1 MKLVAGHLTLKNGRY
16 YAVLNYRNA
25 GGQRKTKWISLGL
38 PEKGNKRKAEAELA
52 RLRAELEPPKEVGDL
67 SSDMLFADYLREWL
81 EIAKGRLAVATY
93 SSYAA
98 MINKPIGPYFR
109 QRNLTLRELEARHLQ
124 MFYSEM
130 LRKVKPNTVIH
141 YHAIIHSALKYAVKT
156 DMLVQNVAD
165 KVDRPKKNSFQPVF
179 LSAEE
184 MQKMFEALR
193 GTKLELPVLVAAFYG
208 FRRGEVLGLKWD
220 AIDFERGTISV
231 IRTVTTIT
239 LDGKQTEIE
248 QQSAKT
254 KSSLRTLPLIGS
266 FREYFLQV
274 KEAQELNKQVCGN
287 CYNYEYDGF
296 VFVDELGERMRANY
310 LTSAFPK
317 FLENHGLRRM
327 RFHDLRHPYVKH
339 TTKIF
344 SLRLMDF
351 QAQAYPDA
359 RRKTRG
365 ACQLHRGGQSR
376 SPVRPL
382 CNRKRFSCLPPQSKM
397 SWILYAISMRLSGYT
412 STRSISSS
420 ASSVVSVSASKIAL
434 DASFRLSCRACSS
447 CFCFACA
454 NTAA

>member
-38 PEKGNKRKAEAELA
+38 PEKGSKRKAEAELA
-52 RLRAELEPPKEVGDL
+52 RLRAEFEPPKEVGDL
-67 SSDMLFADYLREWL
+67 SSDMLFADYLLEWL

-98 MINKPIGPYFR
+98 MIKKPVGPYFR

-266 FREYFLQV
+266 FREYFLRV

-287 CYNYEYDGF
+287 CYNHEYDGF

-317 FLENHGLRRM
+317 FLESHGLRRM
-327 RFHDLRHPYVKH
+327 RFHDLRHSCASLLLANGVPLKH
-339 TTKIF
+339 IQEWLGHSDFTTTANIYAHLDYKSKIT
-344 SLRLMDF
+344 S
-351 QAQAYPDA
+351 AQAMETGLALPE
-359 RRKTRG
+359 
-365 ACQLHRGGQSR
+365 GGDFGSR
-376 SPVRPL
+376 
-382 CNRKRFSCLPPQSKM
+382 
-397 SWILYAISMRLSGYT
+397 WG
-412 STRSISSS
+412 SID
-420 ASSVVSVSASKIAL
+420 VGE
-434 DASFRLSCRACSS
+434 
-447 CFCFACA
+447 
-454 NTAA
+454 NG

>member
-1 MKLVAGHLTLKNGRY
+1 MVAGHLTLKNGRY
-16 YAVLNYRNA
+16 YAVLNYSNA

-38 PEKGNKRKAEAELA
+38 SEKGNKRKAESELA
-52 RLRAELEPPKEVGDL
+52 RLRAEFEPPKEVGDL
-67 SSDMLFADYLREWL
+67 SSDMLFADYLLEWL

-98 MINKPIGPYFR
+98 MIKKPVGPYFR

-274 KEAQELNKQVCGN
+274 KEAQELNKQICGN
-287 CYNYEYDGF
+287 CYNHEYDGF

-317 FLENHGLRRM
+317 FLESHGLRRM
-327 RFHDLRHPYVKH
+327 RFHDLRHSCASLLLANGVPLKH
-339 TTKIF
+339 IQEWLGHSDFTTTANIYAHLDYKSKIT
-344 SLRLMDF
+344 S
-351 QAQAYPDA
+351 AQAMETGLALPE
-359 RRKTRG
+359 
-365 ACQLHRGGQSR
+365 GGDFGSR
-376 SPVRPL
+376 
-382 CNRKRFSCLPPQSKM
+382 
-397 SWILYAISMRLSGYT
+397 WG
-412 STRSISSS
+412 SID
-420 ASSVVSVSASKIAL
+420 VGE
-434 DASFRLSCRACSS
+434 
-447 CFCFACA
+447 
-454 NTAA
+454 NG